1 MSFGDLQYSIGSR
14 AHNTVLHTQKFA
26 KEINLMLGTLT
37 TKGKQQNK
45 KQSEGWEE
53 TFGSDGCLA

>member
-1 MSFGDLQYSIGSR
+1 
-14 AHNTVLHTQKFA
+14 
-26 KEINLMLGTLT
+26 MLGTLT

-53 TFGSDGCLA
+53 KLLEVMDVWHRLW